1 MRIVGGRSSR
11 LFRGAGSEGE
21 ETGETGPLGFCRQRP
36 HLITSGMIFSISSS
50 FSTTSSTTAKMRW
63 ASICVS
69 LRLMLSDERCGV
81 WAPGVVLRVLTAT
94 PLQQLL
100 CGDGRHLAAVW
111 YYRGYGLVVVLAFVG
126 VGRWTSLVAVSSE
139 SASSSLP
146 SSALQPV
153 EAHTQPSLFQLGVRT
168 AVSSSS
174 SIDCA
179 CGKKCQV
186 HLQPVAMP
194 KLWRG

>member
-1 MRIVGGRSSR
+1 MSGVTRLKVDLTLHAHLHACNRAMQWIKERTKAAADWTIILYSSV
-11 LFRGAGSEGE
+11 A
-21 ETGETGPLGFCRQRP
+21 
-36 HLITSGMIFSISSS
+36 IDIS
-50 FSTTSSTTAKMRW
+50 R
-63 ASICVS
+63 
-69 LRLMLSDERCGV
+69 LSDERCGV